1 MNRFMKVGGVSL
13 FMPAV
18 PVALPDSFRRA
29 MPKFESQ
36 DADDAEDL
44 RQWLHQLPT
53 RLQLHG
59 VPPESEQ
66 GVAAAATLFSGGLLA
81 WWQEK
86 VARAA
91 PDKETAGCDGITTL
105 AADILNAF
113 VSTDRQG
120 DAFENMNNLHQG
132 RQPMSAY
139 HLKVN
144 KALRE
149 YADAFGRAYD

>member
-1 MNRFMKVGGVSL
+1 M
-13 FMPAV
+13 
-18 PVALPDSFRRA
+18 
-29 MPKFESQ
+29 
-36 DADDAEDL
+36 
-44 RQWLHQLPT
+44 

-59 VPPESEQ
+59 VPLGSEQ
-66 GVAAAATLFSGGLLA
+66 GVAAAPTLFSGGLLA

-91 PDKETAGCDGITTL
+91 PDKKETSGYDGITTL

-113 VSTDRQG
+113 VSTDRPG
-120 DAFENMNNLHQG
+120 DAFKNMNNLHQG

-149 YADAFGRAYD
+149 YADAFGRAECRRLRN